1 MKDTRHIRKPRP
13 ETKAWKSLVALRH
26 PGAATYGDVNMKNAE
41 GTYGLQAFHRLR
53 EVAHE
58 GERADALTQPRDPPE
73 AEHESIFVRQRLYFT
88 ALLLVIDQR
97 LHLVV

>member
-1 MKDTRHIRKPRP
+1 MLK
-13 ETKAWKSLVALRH
+13 
-26 PGAATYGDVNMKNAE
+26 
-41 GTYGLQAFHRLR
+41 GTYGLQAFHRLG

-97 LHLVV
+97 LHLVVRRDEALKQLQEVQAQHLLVVPGEDIGSHRS